1 MTTDPRDE
9 IDQAITTAISALD
22 RLAYL
27 IARDRTARDYLAL
40 NTPDLDAIA
49 AEADSIRRTV
59 Q

>member
-1 MTTDPRDE
+1 MTDDPRDE

-27 IARDRTARDYLAL
+27 IARDRAARDYLAL
-40 NTPDLDAIA
+40 NVPDLDAIA